1 MLATGVWCKVSAI
14 IAVCG
19 NNFCSFIADTR
30 RVISSGDRF
39 LFGDDDTQKI
49 FKLNSNV
56 LYGMTGLYDTHS
68 SILAAVSAIQDLSHA
83 CVDDVKDCVL
93 DYIEA
98 HKYAII
104 KRNYLVGGKMPDGT
118 FRVYEIRF
126 DPKAKRADVEVRAPL
141 SNVLA
146 NGKSTFGISLCL
158 PDKATEHQKFYMSKV
173 EDAILSSRTHGEIL
187 QKAAGVIGLIAKK
200 DDTVGTNVM
209 ALSVFWFCKLS

>member
-1 MLATGVWCKVSAI
+1 MSAI

-30 RVISSGDRF
+30 RVVSSGDRF

-104 KRNYLVGGKMPDGT
+104 KRNTWSAAICRTELSASMRYALIP
-118 FRVYEIRF
+118 RRS
-126 DPKAKRADVEVRAPL
+126 AP
-141 SNVLA
+141 
-146 NGKSTFGISLCL
+146 
-158 PDKATEHQKFYMSKV
+158 M
-173 EDAILSSRTHGEIL
+173 
-187 QKAAGVIGLIAKK
+187 
-200 DDTVGTNVM
+200 
-209 ALSVFWFCKLS
+209 